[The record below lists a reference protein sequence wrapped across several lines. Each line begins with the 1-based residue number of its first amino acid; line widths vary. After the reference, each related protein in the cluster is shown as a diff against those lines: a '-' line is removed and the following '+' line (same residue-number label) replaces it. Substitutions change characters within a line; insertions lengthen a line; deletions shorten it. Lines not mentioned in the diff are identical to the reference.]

1 MVRNDAELQVRL
13 CVLAAKQSLT
23 EMLRIEHKTFPDLIK
38 VVVLED
44 GRREGS

>member
-1 MVRNDAELQVRL
+1 MVRNDAELQVRS
-13 CVLAAKQSLT
+13 CVHAAKQSLT